1 MPASSLEPPD
11 TGSLWEQ
18 LFEQEQQ
25 TVPPAMP
32 TRPPPVLQAAI
43 TEPPETGDWFVIWQY
58 EVEKGVWIDYEPDFC
73 HELERHFL
81 ANTAEPM
88 EKRPRGNVKFLYHT
102 TEKWQMNTRSSRKRL
117 MRRILQEKTA
127 WRNMDPQHSELEEFN
142 AQQHDPRRGMAPTA
156 ARSRS
161 GSRPRSE
168 R

>member
-1 MPASSLEPPD
+1 MSASSPD
-11 TGSLWEQ
+11 WEELWE
-18 LFEQEQQ
+18 EEQQ

-58 EVEKGVWIDYEPDFC
+58 EVDKGVWIDYEPDFC

-88 EKRPRGNVKFLYHT
+88 EKRPRGNVMFLYHT

-127 WRNMDPQHSELEEFN
+127 WRNMDPQRSELEEFN